1 MKDGEGASIEPN
13 QNASN
18 GYGYYDN
25 TPTNADGD
33 TATKAFRKY
42 PNNFVYSGYV
52 SNGSVLSRGTSG
64 YFWSST
70 ASSSNSAYY
79 LFLAS
84 SNVYP
89 GTRNV
94 ISKYYGWTVRCV
106 VSGV

>member
-13 QNASN
+13 QDASN

-52 SNGSVLSRGTSG
+52 GNGSVSTRGAFG
-64 YFWSST
+64 LFWSST
-70 ASSSNSAYY
+70 ANSSNDAYN
-79 LFLAS
+79 LSLRS

-89 GTRNV
+89 GTNYNV
-94 ISKYYGWTVRCV
+94 KYSGRTVRCV
-106 VSGV
+106 APGA